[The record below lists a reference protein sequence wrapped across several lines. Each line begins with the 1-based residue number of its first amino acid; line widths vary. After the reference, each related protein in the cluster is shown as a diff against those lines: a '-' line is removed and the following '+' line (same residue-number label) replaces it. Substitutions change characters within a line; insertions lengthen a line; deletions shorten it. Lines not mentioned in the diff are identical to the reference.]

1 MILKALMLSDE
12 SRRARL
18 ILAEW
23 KGSAMPSEA
32 PAPLTHECP
41 GVSNACPAKR
51 RDTTVSWAPVSTLE
65 APGIS
70 WTLLHEMDYQ
80 KYISVRHDYILLP
93 EHALTNTTRLRW
105 WQPFTISNGIVV
117 SGPDRAQWALD
128 NILIGGAEI
137 NPSQLVDTFDDEG
150 TSHEE
155 NWSFYPNAVRTAGFC
170 GNPSFHLYWPN
181 KKKDKTHNILSS
193 RELIIQPGYMMQF
206 KIVVG
211 CEATS
216 CGDLHSVMLEYTKDA
231 RTDSWQL
238 VQTHCLPS
246 SSNSIGCSPFQFHE
260 ATIYNSVNSS
270 MWRRI
275 TIQLPDH
282 VSSSATQF
290 RWIQKGEELE
300 KQSWAIDHVYIGE
313 ACPKL
318 CSGHGYCTTG
328 AICICDEG
336 YQGDDCSVFS
346 HDLPSYIKDNFESE
360 RVTEINWE
368 TIQGGVIGNG
378 CGQLAPYAHGDS
390 LYFNGCQI
398 RQAVTKP
405 LDLTR
410 ASFLAK
416 NKIVTFPMS
425 VFFNFWSA
433 NCENVL
439 NSLEGISESNQETPA
454 RKLDAALER
463 LVMCVNRVDEAD
475 TEAEDDSS
483 GFSVETVELFFLGSC
498 SMRSIM
504 EHSQEHEASLEQT
517 QRYCVQRPIYNEE
530 LLQGQLHRRERT
542 PQTLRQKI
550 AHSCRCSSKKAKSH
564 LYSCIPILK
573 WLPRYPVKEYLL
585 GDIISGIS
593 TGVMQLPQGLAYALL
608 AAVPPVFGLYSSF
621 YPVFLYTFF
630 GTSKHISIGTFAVI
644 SMMVGG
650 VAVRQVPDEMIPV
663 GYNSTNVTD
672 SLEYFDARDTK
683 RVQVA
688 VTLAFLSGIIQLCLG
703 LLRFGFVA
711 IYLTEPLVRGFT
723 TAAAVH
729 VFTSQLK
736 YLLGIKTSRY
746 SGPLSV
752 VYSIAAVLS
761 KITTTNIA
769 ALIVGLT
776 CIVLLLIGKEINLRF
791 KKKLPVPI
799 PMEIIVVIIGT
810 GVSAGMN
817 LSESYRVDVVGNI
830 PQGLRAPAVPDI
842 QLIPAIFVDA
852 IAIAIVGFSMAVSM
866 AKIFALKHGYT
877 IDGNQE
883 LIALGICNSVGSFF
897 QSFSITCSMSRS
909 LVQESTGGKTQIA
922 GALSSIMVLLV
933 IVAIGYLFEPLPQ
946 VKEYPGIKI
955 FQANASLYFAN
966 SESYT
971 SALKKK
977 TGVDPCAVLAARRKA
992 QKRHAREIKKANTL
1006 RKKAVLKL
1014 VNSSV
1019 NIYLCFIS

>member
-1 MILKALMLSDE
+1 
-12 SRRARL
+12 
-18 ILAEW
+18 
-23 KGSAMPSEA
+23 
-32 PAPLTHECP
+32 
-41 GVSNACPAKR
+41 
-51 RDTTVSWAPVSTLE
+51 
-65 APGIS
+65 
-70 WTLLHEMDYQ
+70 
-80 KYISVRHDYILLP
+80 
-93 EHALTNTTRLRW
+93 
-105 WQPFTISNGIVV
+105 
-117 SGPDRAQWALD
+117 
-128 NILIGGAEI
+128 
-137 NPSQLVDTFDDEG
+137 
-150 TSHEE
+150 
-155 NWSFYPNAVRTAGFC
+155 
-170 GNPSFHLYWPN
+170 
-181 KKKDKTHNILSS
+181 
-193 RELIIQPGYMMQF
+193 
-206 KIVVG
+206 
-211 CEATS
+211 
-216 CGDLHSVMLEYTKDA
+216 
-231 RTDSWQL
+231 
-238 VQTHCLPS
+238 
-246 SSNSIGCSPFQFHE
+246 
-260 ATIYNSVNSS
+260 
-270 MWRRI
+270 
-275 TIQLPDH
+275 
-282 VSSSATQF
+282 
-290 RWIQKGEELE
+290 
-300 KQSWAIDHVYIGE
+300 
-313 ACPKL
+313 
-318 CSGHGYCTTG
+318 
-328 AICICDEG
+328 
-336 YQGDDCSVFS
+336 
-346 HDLPSYIKDNFESE
+346 
-360 RVTEINWE
+360 
-368 TIQGGVIGNG
+368 
-378 CGQLAPYAHGDS
+378 
-390 LYFNGCQI
+390 
-398 RQAVTKP
+398 
-405 LDLTR
+405 
-410 ASFLAK
+410 
-416 NKIVTFPMS
+416 
-425 VFFNFWSA
+425 
-433 NCENVL
+433 
-439 NSLEGISESNQETPA
+439 
-454 RKLDAALER
+454 
-463 LVMCVNRVDEAD
+463 
-475 TEAEDDSS
+475 
-483 GFSVETVELFFLGSC
+483 
-498 SMRSIM
+498 M
-504 EHSQEHEASLEQT
+504 EHLQEHEASLEQT

-650 VAVRQVPDEMIPV
+650 VAVREVPDEMIPV

-672 SLEYFDARDTK
+672 SLDFDARDTK

-866 AKIFALKHGYT
+866 AKIFALKHGYA

-883 LIALGICNSVGSFF
+883 LIALGICNFVGSFF

-909 LVQESTGGKTQIA
+909 LVQESTGGKTQVFVC
-922 GALSSIMVLLV
+922 GALKFLLAAIVMVNLKGMFKQFGDIAHFWRTSKIELAIWVVAFVASLFLGLDYGLLTAVAFAMITV
-933 IVAIGYLFEPLPQ
+933 IYRTQSPQ
-946 VKEYPGIKI
+946 YRILGQIPDTDIYCDVEEYEEVKEYPGIKI

-992 QKRHAREIKKANTL
+992 QKRHGREIKKANAL
-1006 RKKAVLKL
+1006 RKQAVLKL
-1014 VNSSV
+1014 VNSVQDMSPDEQERFVEPKPNIHSLILDFTPVNFVDSV
-1019 NIYLCFIS
+1019 GAKTLKSVKQVVHFSLSYSCLPSLYLGLCADAMFGFCFVAPVMNELTRLSFFDNTVTREWLFHSIHDAVLACQVKARSGSQADSDL

>member
-1 MILKALMLSDE
+1 
-12 SRRARL
+12 
-18 ILAEW
+18 
-23 KGSAMPSEA
+23 
-32 PAPLTHECP
+32 
-41 GVSNACPAKR
+41 
-51 RDTTVSWAPVSTLE
+51 
-65 APGIS
+65 
-70 WTLLHEMDYQ
+70 
-80 KYISVRHDYILLP
+80 
-93 EHALTNTTRLRW
+93 
-105 WQPFTISNGIVV
+105 
-117 SGPDRAQWALD
+117 
-128 NILIGGAEI
+128 
-137 NPSQLVDTFDDEG
+137 
-150 TSHEE
+150 
-155 NWSFYPNAVRTAGFC
+155 
-170 GNPSFHLYWPN
+170 
-181 KKKDKTHNILSS
+181 
-193 RELIIQPGYMMQF
+193 
-206 KIVVG
+206 
-211 CEATS
+211 
-216 CGDLHSVMLEYTKDA
+216 
-231 RTDSWQL
+231 
-238 VQTHCLPS
+238 
-246 SSNSIGCSPFQFHE
+246 
-260 ATIYNSVNSS
+260 
-270 MWRRI
+270 
-275 TIQLPDH
+275 
-282 VSSSATQF
+282 
-290 RWIQKGEELE
+290 
-300 KQSWAIDHVYIGE
+300 
-313 ACPKL
+313 
-318 CSGHGYCTTG
+318 
-328 AICICDEG
+328 
-336 YQGDDCSVFS
+336 
-346 HDLPSYIKDNFESE
+346 
-360 RVTEINWE
+360 
-368 TIQGGVIGNG
+368 
-378 CGQLAPYAHGDS
+378 
-390 LYFNGCQI
+390 
-398 RQAVTKP
+398 
-405 LDLTR
+405 
-410 ASFLAK
+410 
-416 NKIVTFPMS
+416 
-425 VFFNFWSA
+425 
-433 NCENVL
+433 
-439 NSLEGISESNQETPA
+439 
-454 RKLDAALER
+454 
-463 LVMCVNRVDEAD
+463 
-475 TEAEDDSS
+475 
-483 GFSVETVELFFLGSC
+483 
-498 SMRSIM
+498 M
-504 EHSQEHEASLEQT
+504 EHLQEHEASLEQT

-650 VAVRQVPDEMIPV
+650 VAVREVPDEMIPV

-672 SLEYFDARDTK
+672 SLDFDARDTK

-866 AKIFALKHGYT
+866 AKIFALKHGYA

-883 LIALGICNSVGSFF
+883 LIALGICNFVGSFF

-946 VKEYPGIKI
+946 TVLAAIVMVNLKGMFKQFGDIAHFWRTSKIELAIWVVAFVASLFLGLDYGLLTAVAFAMITVIYRTQSPQYRILGQIPDTDIYCDVEEYEEVKEYPGIKI

-992 QKRHAREIKKANTL
+992 QKRHGREIKKANANDVEASVKHEIANDELPVNGRFAEASVQDMSPDEQERFVEPKPNIHSLILDFTPVNFVDSVGAKTL
-1006 RKKAVLKL
+1006 KSIIKEYKEVGVRVCIASCSAPVMNELTRLSFFDNTVTREWLFHSIHDAVLASLVQLGLASGKVSQEPGVVGEDVLFPQDSPATRDRKL
-1014 VNSSV
+1014 SASE
-1019 NIYLCFIS
+1019 ITA

>member
-1 MILKALMLSDE
+1 M
-12 SRRARL
+12 R
-18 ILAEW
+18 
-23 KGSAMPSEA
+23 
-32 PAPLTHECP
+32 
-41 GVSNACPAKR
+41 
-51 RDTTVSWAPVSTLE
+51 ST
-65 APGIS
+65 
-70 WTLLHEMDYQ
+70 M
-80 KYISVRHDYILLP
+80 
-93 EHALTNTTRLRW
+93 EHA
-105 WQPFTISNGIVV
+105 
-117 SGPDRAQWALD
+117 
-128 NILIGGAEI
+128 
-137 NPSQLVDTFDDEG
+137 
-150 TSHEE
+150 
-155 NWSFYPNAVRTAGFC
+155 
-170 GNPSFHLYWPN
+170 
-181 KKKDKTHNILSS
+181 
-193 RELIIQPGYMMQF
+193 
-206 KIVVG
+206 
-211 CEATS
+211 
-216 CGDLHSVMLEYTKDA
+216 
-231 RTDSWQL
+231 
-238 VQTHCLPS
+238 
-246 SSNSIGCSPFQFHE
+246 
-260 ATIYNSVNSS
+260 
-270 MWRRI
+270 
-275 TIQLPDH
+275 
-282 VSSSATQF
+282 
-290 RWIQKGEELE
+290 
-300 KQSWAIDHVYIGE
+300 
-313 ACPKL
+313 
-318 CSGHGYCTTG
+318 
-328 AICICDEG
+328 
-336 YQGDDCSVFS
+336 
-346 HDLPSYIKDNFESE
+346 
-360 RVTEINWE
+360 
-368 TIQGGVIGNG
+368 
-378 CGQLAPYAHGDS
+378 
-390 LYFNGCQI
+390 
-398 RQAVTKP
+398 
-405 LDLTR
+405 
-410 ASFLAK
+410 
-416 NKIVTFPMS
+416 
-425 VFFNFWSA
+425 
-433 NCENVL
+433 
-439 NSLEGISESNQETPA
+439 
-454 RKLDAALER
+454 
-463 LVMCVNRVDEAD
+463 
-475 TEAEDDSS
+475 
-483 GFSVETVELFFLGSC
+483 
-498 SMRSIM
+498 
-504 EHSQEHEASLEQT
+504 QEHEACLEQT
-517 QRYCVQRPIYNEE
+517 QRYCMERPIYNQE

-564 LYSCIPILK
+564 LYSFLPILK
-573 WLPRYPVKEYLL
+573 WLPHYPVKEYLL

-608 AAVPPVFGLYSSF
+608 AAVPPVYGLYSSF

-650 VAVRQVPDEMIPV
+650 VAVRQVPDEMISV
-663 GYNSTNVTD
+663 GYNSTNVT
-672 SLEYFDARDTK
+672 EYYHARDTK

-736 YLLGIKTSRY
+736 YLLGIKTNRY

-830 PQGLRAPAVPDI
+830 PQGLRAPAVPEI

-946 VKEYPGIKI
+946 TVLAAIVMVNLKGMFKQFGDIAHFWRTSKIELAIWVVAFVASLFLGLDYGLLTAVAFAMITIIYRTQSPQYRILGQIPDTDIYCDVEEYQEVKEYPGIKI

-992 QKRHAREIKKANTL
+992 QKRHAREIKAANEH

-1014 VNSSV
+1014 VRSSTNDVEASVKHEIANDELPV
-1019 NIYLCFIS
+1019 NGKFASADASVQDMSPDEHEHFVEPKTNIHSLILDFTPVNFVDSVGAKTLKSIIKEYKEVGVHVCIASCSDPVMNELTRLNFFDNTVTRELLFHSIHDAVLACQLKDRSASQTDFDL

>member
-1 MILKALMLSDE
+1 M
-12 SRRARL
+12 R
-18 ILAEW
+18 
-23 KGSAMPSEA
+23 SAM
-32 PAPLTHECP
+32 
-41 GVSNACPAKR
+41 
-51 RDTTVSWAPVSTLE
+51 
-65 APGIS
+65 
-70 WTLLHEMDYQ
+70 
-80 KYISVRHDYILLP
+80 
-93 EHALTNTTRLRW
+93 EHA
-105 WQPFTISNGIVV
+105 
-117 SGPDRAQWALD
+117 
-128 NILIGGAEI
+128 
-137 NPSQLVDTFDDEG
+137 
-150 TSHEE
+150 
-155 NWSFYPNAVRTAGFC
+155 
-170 GNPSFHLYWPN
+170 
-181 KKKDKTHNILSS
+181 
-193 RELIIQPGYMMQF
+193 
-206 KIVVG
+206 
-211 CEATS
+211 
-216 CGDLHSVMLEYTKDA
+216 
-231 RTDSWQL
+231 
-238 VQTHCLPS
+238 
-246 SSNSIGCSPFQFHE
+246 
-260 ATIYNSVNSS
+260 
-270 MWRRI
+270 
-275 TIQLPDH
+275 
-282 VSSSATQF
+282 
-290 RWIQKGEELE
+290 
-300 KQSWAIDHVYIGE
+300 
-313 ACPKL
+313 
-318 CSGHGYCTTG
+318 
-328 AICICDEG
+328 
-336 YQGDDCSVFS
+336 
-346 HDLPSYIKDNFESE
+346 
-360 RVTEINWE
+360 
-368 TIQGGVIGNG
+368 
-378 CGQLAPYAHGDS
+378 
-390 LYFNGCQI
+390 
-398 RQAVTKP
+398 
-405 LDLTR
+405 
-410 ASFLAK
+410 
-416 NKIVTFPMS
+416 
-425 VFFNFWSA
+425 
-433 NCENVL
+433 
-439 NSLEGISESNQETPA
+439 
-454 RKLDAALER
+454 
-463 LVMCVNRVDEAD
+463 
-475 TEAEDDSS
+475 
-483 GFSVETVELFFLGSC
+483 
-498 SMRSIM
+498 
-504 EHSQEHEASLEQT
+504 QEHEACLEQT
-517 QRYCVQRPIYNEE
+517 QRYRVERPIYNQE

-542 PQTLRQKI
+542 PQALRQKI
-550 AHSCRCSSKKAKSH
+550 AHSCRCSSKKTKSH
-564 LYSCIPILK
+564 LYSFLPILK

-650 VAVRQVPDEMIPV
+650 VAVREVPDEMFSIDS
-663 GYNSTNVTD
+663 NSTNITD
-672 SLEYFDARDTK
+672 SLEYYPARDAK
-683 RVQVA
+683 RVEVA

-736 YLLGIKTSRY
+736 YLLGIKTNRY

-830 PQGLRAPAVPDI
+830 PQGLRAPAVPEI

-946 VKEYPGIKI
+946 AIWMVAFVASLFLGLDYGLLTAVAFAMITVIYRTQSPQYRILGQVPDTDIYCDVEEYEEVKEYPGIKI

-977 TGVDPCAVLAARRKA
+977 TGVDPCAILAARRKA
-992 QKRHAREIKKANTL
+992 QKRHAREIKKANEL

-1014 VNSSV
+1014 VNSSTNDVEASVKHEIANEELPV
-1019 NIYLCFIS
+1019 NGKFGSADASVQDVSPDEREHFVEPKANIHSLILDFTPVNFVDSVGAKTLKSIIKEYKEVGVCVCIASCSGPVMNELTRLNFFDNTVTRELLFHSIHDAVLACQEKDRSASQAAFDL

>member
-1 MILKALMLSDE
+1 M
-12 SRRARL
+12 R
-18 ILAEW
+18 
-23 KGSAMPSEA
+23 SAM
-32 PAPLTHECP
+32 
-41 GVSNACPAKR
+41 
-51 RDTTVSWAPVSTLE
+51 
-65 APGIS
+65 
-70 WTLLHEMDYQ
+70 
-80 KYISVRHDYILLP
+80 
-93 EHALTNTTRLRW
+93 EHA
-105 WQPFTISNGIVV
+105 
-117 SGPDRAQWALD
+117 
-128 NILIGGAEI
+128 
-137 NPSQLVDTFDDEG
+137 
-150 TSHEE
+150 
-155 NWSFYPNAVRTAGFC
+155 
-170 GNPSFHLYWPN
+170 
-181 KKKDKTHNILSS
+181 
-193 RELIIQPGYMMQF
+193 
-206 KIVVG
+206 
-211 CEATS
+211 
-216 CGDLHSVMLEYTKDA
+216 
-231 RTDSWQL
+231 
-238 VQTHCLPS
+238 
-246 SSNSIGCSPFQFHE
+246 
-260 ATIYNSVNSS
+260 
-270 MWRRI
+270 
-275 TIQLPDH
+275 
-282 VSSSATQF
+282 
-290 RWIQKGEELE
+290 
-300 KQSWAIDHVYIGE
+300 
-313 ACPKL
+313 
-318 CSGHGYCTTG
+318 
-328 AICICDEG
+328 
-336 YQGDDCSVFS
+336 
-346 HDLPSYIKDNFESE
+346 
-360 RVTEINWE
+360 
-368 TIQGGVIGNG
+368 
-378 CGQLAPYAHGDS
+378 
-390 LYFNGCQI
+390 
-398 RQAVTKP
+398 
-405 LDLTR
+405 
-410 ASFLAK
+410 
-416 NKIVTFPMS
+416 
-425 VFFNFWSA
+425 
-433 NCENVL
+433 
-439 NSLEGISESNQETPA
+439 
-454 RKLDAALER
+454 
-463 LVMCVNRVDEAD
+463 
-475 TEAEDDSS
+475 
-483 GFSVETVELFFLGSC
+483 
-498 SMRSIM
+498 
-504 EHSQEHEASLEQT
+504 QEHEACLEQT
-517 QRYCVQRPIYNEE
+517 QRYRVERPIYNQE

-542 PQTLRQKI
+542 PQALRQKI
-550 AHSCRCSSKKAKSH
+550 AHSCRCSSKKTKSH
-564 LYSCIPILK
+564 LYSFLPILK

-650 VAVRQVPDEMIPV
+650 VAVREVPDEMFSIDS
-663 GYNSTNVTD
+663 NSTNITD
-672 SLEYFDARDTK
+672 SLEYYPARDAK
-683 RVQVA
+683 RVEVA

-736 YLLGIKTSRY
+736 YLLGIKTNRY

-830 PQGLRAPAVPDI
+830 PQGLRAPAVPEI

-909 LVQESTGGKTQIA
+909 LVQESTGGKTQ
-922 GALSSIMVLLV
+922 
-933 IVAIGYLFEPLPQ
+933 

-977 TGVDPCAVLAARRKA
+977 TGVDPCAILAARRKA
-992 QKRHAREIKKANTL
+992 QKRHAREIKKANEL

-1014 VNSSV
+1014 VNSSTNDVEASVKHEIANEELPV
-1019 NIYLCFIS
+1019 NGKFGSADASVQDVSPDEREHFVEPKANIHSLILDFTPVNFVDSVGAKTLKSIIKEYKEVGVCVCIASCSGPVMNELTRLNFFDNTVTRELLFHSIHDAVLACQEKDRSASQAAFDL